1 MENQIVPV
9 VASVVFP
16 SPCHQIRS
24 FFDLKPP
31 HQPQTP
37 DSNKSRPKSS
47 ADSDFPTS
55 KQVKQHH
62 ANHCRQKHFI
72 YQQEYK
78 ANHKD
83 SYDNMPTH
91 VVKFAW
97 CVHPCINSRHKE
109 NHHHPKQKSTR
120 HSRVHPQDEHTFP
133 ALHLARYMYVVTLH
147 LQNSFSLRPL
157 RLNLIGKSVSR
168 LISQPKRTHLRL
180 SAAHYP
186 MTPLLSASSAFR
198 RRQS

>member
-1 MENQIVPV
+1 MQTSFLLMLRMENQIVPV

-16 SPCHQIRS
+16 SPCRQIRT

-37 DSNKSRPKSS
+37 DPNKSRPKSS

-78 ANHKD
+78 ANRTD

-91 VVKFAW
+91 VVKFTW
-97 CVHPCINSRHKE
+97 CVHPCINSRYKE
-109 NHHHPKQKSTR
+109 NHHRPKQKSTR

-133 ALHLARYMYVVTLH
+133 ALHLALLMYVVTLH
-147 LQNSFSLRPL
+147 LRNSISLRPL
-157 RLNLIGKSVSR
+157 RPLR
-168 LISQPKRTHLRL
+168 LIFIETGHWHWHHFHIGNKPARYAILPT
-180 SAAHYP
+180 
-186 MTPLLSASSAFR
+186 T
-198 RRQS
+198 